1 VKIRPI
7 RVIRVPRP
15 DGDAISYAVAGIAEF
30 CDSSHDPGENIS
42 SSRISRF
49 FIIFNP
55 EVLIR
60 YCMYKKVYQDDKLKY
75 KMQNW

>member
-1 VKIRPI
+1 MDCEDDADAHGLKVSVEIRPI
-7 RVIRVPRP
+7 LVIRVPRP

-30 CDSSHDPGENIS
+30 CDFSHDPGENIS
-42 SSRISRF
+42 SSHISRF

-60 YCMYKKVYQDDKLKY
+60 YCYV
-75 KMQNW
+75 